1 MNKIVLLAILMLSL
15 VACLTQ
21 ATAVETPLSSEMAA
35 SETGAGMGNGMGGG
49 MGNDMGGGV
58 SSGMGGTNGMR
69 GRHHAEIPEPY
80 AGLVS
85 TIPADD
91 ASIQRGAET
100 YATLCQSCHGEDGM
114 GGGPAGVDLNPAPS
128 PVARTSMMMGDA
140 YLLWR
145 ISEGG
150 VPFGTQMPVW
160 KNTLSQEQIWDVV
173 NYVRTL
179 SSGMAGHGMGQQNQ
193 EQAAMHA
200 EMLATAIAQ
209 GIITQAEADT
219 FNLVHD
225 AMESYLMENTVQA
238 STGDEKQAI
247 ALAALVEASTLTQE
261 QVDTFNSVH
270 QRLLDSGL
278 MQ

>member
-1 MNKIVLLAILMLSL
+1 MRKILLISL
-15 VACLTQ
+15 VMLFLVGCQ
-21 ATAVETPLSSEMAA
+21 AQTPVAETPVTTQIAA
-35 SETGAGMGNGMGGG
+35 SGAGGGMENGMGGG
-49 MGNDMGGGV
+49 MGN
-58 SSGMGGTNGMR
+58 GMGGNNSMR
-69 GRHHAEIPEPY
+69 GRHHANIPEPY
-80 AGLVS
+80 TGLVS
-85 TIPADD
+85 TIPADE
-91 ASIQRGAET
+91 ASILRGGET
-100 YATLCQSCHGEDGM
+100 YTTLCASCHGPDGM

-128 PVARTSMMMGDA
+128 PVARTSQMMGDA

-173 NYVRTL
+173 NYIRTL
-179 SSGMAGHGMGQQNQ
+179 ASSMAQHGMGQQNQ

-200 EMLATAIAQ
+200 QMLADAIAQ

-219 FNLVHD
+219 FTLVHD
-225 AMESYLMENTVQA
+225 AMESYLMENSVQA

-247 ALAALVEASTLTQE
+247 ALAALVEAGTLTQE
-261 QVDTFNSVH
+261 QVATFNSVH